1 MPSAWCNL
9 EERPEL
15 LRGTPL
21 VPYFAVGG
29 KGYELLKGNDVRLTY
44 RTATR
49 DGIVIPQAAHFAL
62 DGVTPLW
69 KYHSLALL
77 PGSEYAYP
85 PVALSKVVVTFHA
98 DLLSSPVVAFA
109 EIPLVNSGLFNAT
122 GESRES
128 FQGVF
133 PASEL
138 AKLANDTWY
147 LASLKGLEDDDR
159 WSLLPI
165 FVRGGI

>member
-1 MPSAWCNL
+1 MPAAWRNL
-9 EERPEL
+9 EENPAY

-29 KGYELLKGNDVRLTY
+29 KGHELLKGNDVRLTY

-62 DGVTPLW
+62 DGITPLW

-85 PVALSKVVVTFHA
+85 PVALSKVIVSFSA
-98 DLLSSPVVAFA
+98 DLLSSPPVASA
-109 EIPLVNSGLFNAT
+109 EIPLVNSGLFNAA

-138 AKLANDTWY
+138 AKLLNDTWY
-147 LASLKGLEDDDR
+147 LASIKGFEDDDR
-159 WSLLPI
+159 WSLLPV

>member
-1 MPSAWCNL
+1 MPDAWRNL
-9 EERPEL
+9 EEFPAY

-44 RTATR
+44 RTTTR
-49 DGIVIPQAAHFAL
+49 DGTIIPQSAHFGP
-62 DGVTPLW
+62 DGITPLW
-69 KYHSLALL
+69 KYHELALL

-85 PVALSKVVVTFHA
+85 PVALSKVIVSFHA
-98 DLLSSPVVAFA
+98 DLLSSPPVASA
-109 EIPLVNSGLFNAT
+109 EIPLINSGLFDA
-122 GESRES
+122 GESTES
-128 FQGVF
+128 FQGVC

-147 LASLKGLEDDDR
+147 LASLKGFEDDDR
-159 WSLLPI
+159 WSICP
-165 FVRGGI
+165 FYVRGGI